1 MSSTAKDLQERKLDQ
16 AARAAWFYYIAGNT
30 QEEVAAKL
38 NVSRQT
44 AQRLVS
50 IAVSEKLIKFRLDH
64 PIAACVELEE
74 RIREH
79 FELDICTIVPTAES
93 NSDSSGGVA
102 LALAERIEASLS
114 VREPTIIGISTGRTL
129 LAAVAEVPTMNQPEH
144 KIVSL
149 IGAMSRDGRAS
160 HYEVVSR
167 LSDRTNAQCYPMP
180 TPVVTSTV
188 EERILLQSQRS
199 YQTILSLAEKASAC
213 FVGVCEIAWNCPLQR
228 DGFLTESEVVELAD
242 RGAVGEIAGWAF
254 NAAGQIIEGSTNLRV
269 AGVPLRTMADLPIV
283 AAGSG
288 IHKVQAV
295 RAALRGKLIKGLIT
309 DMATGSALLAGTPEI

>member
-1 MSSTAKDLQERKLDQ
+1 MVSPSKELQDRKLDQ

-30 QEEVAAKL
+30 QDEVAAKL

-64 PIAACVELEE
+64 PIAACVEVEE
-74 RIREH
+74 RLRER
-79 FELDICTIVPTAES
+79 FELDLCTVVPT
-93 NSDSSGGVA
+93 DSSASGPVGGIA
-102 LALAERIEASLS
+102 LALAEHIENALS
-114 VREPTIIGISTGRTL
+114 VPEPTVIGLSTGRTL
-129 LAAVAEVPTMNQPEH
+129 LAAVGEVPTLNQPDH

-149 IGAMSRDGRAS
+149 VGAMSRDGRAS

-167 LSDRTNAQCYPMP
+167 LADRANAQCFPMP

-213 FVGVCEIAWNCPLQR
+213 FVGVCEIGWNCPLQR
-228 DGFLTESEVVELAD
+228 DGFLTEAEVVELAD
-242 RGAVGEIAGWAF
+242 LGAIGEISGWAF
-254 NAAGQIIEGSTNLRV
+254 NAAGQIIEGSTNDRV
-269 AGVPLRTMADLPIV
+269 AGVPISLMQRLPTI

-288 IHKVQAV
+288 NNKVQAI
-295 RAALRGKLIKGLIT
+295 RAALRGRLVKGLIT
-309 DMATGSALLAGTPEI
+309 DLATASSLLIG